1 MLPALIGAAAG
12 LAGGLL
18 NKSSADS
25 AREASIQHSLRQEA
39 LQKEFAQSGIQWRVE
54 DAKKAGIHPIYALG
68 GSGASYSPTSSN
80 FTADTSMGSA
90 LAQAG
95 QDISSSMQKTQTAG
109 ARVDAYTAA
118 AQKLSLEKGSLENEL
133 LRTELASKTGR
144 LRQTSNPPFPTVGN
158 PYLIPGQADSGIDPI
173 KNVPLERIPGRAD
186 APHAEP
192 GSVTDVGYARTAGGG
207 YAAVP
212 SKDVKERIED
222 NLVQE
227 LMWAFRNNVMP
238 SFGLNQSP
246 PPKSTLPKGY
256 DAWVYSPFK
265 QEYTP
270 HKRVPYLPFNLY
282 Y

>member
-1 MLPALIGAAAG
+1 MLPALIAAGAG

-18 NKSSADS
+18 NRESAKDS
-25 AREASIQHSLRQEA
+25 QAASLAWAREQAA
-39 LQKEFAQSGIQWRVE
+39 MQKEFAQSGIQWRVE
-54 DAKKAGIHPIYALG
+54 DAKKAGIHPVYALG
-68 GSGASYSPTSSN
+68 GSGASYSPVSAN
-80 FTADTSMGSA
+80 FTADTSVGSA

-95 QDISSSMQKTQTAG
+95 QDISSSIHKTQTAG
-109 ARVDAYTAA
+109 DRADAFTIAS
-118 AQKLSLEKGSLENEL
+118 QKLALEKGGLENEL
-133 LRTELASKTGR
+133 LRAEIASKTGR
-144 LRQTSNPPFPTVGN
+144 LRQSLGPSFPTVGN
-158 PYLIPGQADSGIDPI
+158 PFLIPGQADSGLDPI
-173 KNVPLERIPGRAD
+173 KNAQLERIPGRAD

-192 GSVTDVGYARTAGGG
+192 GAVTDVGYARTAGGG

-227 LMWAFRNNVMP
+227 LMWAFRNNVLP
-238 SFGLNQSP
+238 SVGFNQSP

-256 DAWVYSPFK
+256 DEWVYNPFK

-270 HKRVPYLPFNLY
+270 HKRIPYLPFKLY